1 MENEKEIKT
10 FKIDGIRIPDKDG
23 KVSGNHMAGYK
34 GSLTITIGQPKKEV
48 GHYKLFLST
57 KIPDHVHDL
66 LNNQTIERNNPNN
79 FGKSEI
85 INTSYRDMPKTIKGT
100 SLDTL
105 VDRFN
110 SIIDDYLFL
119 VDDRNKPKKKM
130 IFILF
135 KRSQNSFGTY
145 NGANAGDKSISR
157 WSYFIGYD
165 NGRTLYDINYKS
177 FNTLQD
183 KELLEYKKVEWTE
196 EREFFI
202 RKLTEQLEQAMKNV
216 SNYIDKIS
224 DEKMIDELMLSDKKL
239 LG

>member
-23 KVSGNHMAGYK
+23 KVSGSSMAGYK
-34 GSLTITIGQPKKEV
+34 GSLTINIGQPKMSLGK
-48 GHYKLFLST
+48 YTLNFST
-57 KIPDHVHDL
+57 KIPDHVHEL
-66 LNNQTIERNNPNN
+66 INNQTIERQIHGVGASQSVSNRYHD
-79 FGKSEI
+79 F
-85 INTSYRDMPKTIKGT
+85 PKTISSS
-100 SLDTL
+100 SLEGL
-105 VDRFN
+105 VNRFN

-119 VDDRNKPKKKM
+119 IDDKNKPKKKM

-145 NGANAGDKSISR
+145 NGANAGDRSISR

-165 NGRTLYDINYKS
+165 NGQTLFDINYKH
-177 FNTLQD
+177 FNTIQD
-183 KELLEYKKVEWTE
+183 KEILEYKKVEWTE

-202 RKLTEQLEQAMKNV
+202 SRLTQQLEQAMENV